1 MEAEYYD
8 AKNNNELSNDLCTLL
23 GTRGL
28 EIGGKC
34 QVFDGQAWMKK
45 GDIGN
50 NECYY
55 VDATILSVGRTE
67 YNEIIVDV
75 KMTDGRLSHGHYLEG
90 VRSHCA

>member
-23 GTRGL
+23 DTRGL
-28 EIGGKC
+28 AIGGKC
-34 QVFDGQAWMKK
+34 QVFNGQAWMKK

-55 VDATILSVGRTE
+55 VNATILSVGRTE
-67 YNEIIVDV
+67 FNDIIVDV
-75 KMTDGRLSHGHYLEG
+75 KMDNGKISGGHFLEG
-90 VRSHCA
+90 VRHCA

>member
-1 MEAEYYD
+1 MTETE
-8 AKNNNELSNDLCTLL
+8 KSILLSKYEKIK
-23 GTRGL
+23 GYSSSL

-75 KMTDGRLSHGHYLEG
+75 KITNGRLSHGHYLEG

>member
-8 AKNNNELSNDLCTLL
+8 AKNNSELSNDLCTLL
-23 GTRGL
+23 STRGL
-28 EIGGKC
+28 FIGGKC

-67 YNEIIVDV
+67 FNEIIVDV
-75 KMTDGRLSHGHYLEG
+75 KMHDGRLSHGHYLEG
-90 VRSHCA
+90 VRHCA